1 MANAFGQVTHALEQ
15 FTASHPGVKA
25 LGFGN
30 NSNFGESSSPAA
42 SNVTIVLPPPNP
54 EMELLNFVL
63 IAIAVYMAMKCKKFG
78 GGVDI
83 VQLIFAICL
92 APFYILYRLWK
103 PCATA

>member
-1 MANAFGQVTHALEQ
+1 MANAFGAVTGALEQ
-15 FTASHPGVKA
+15 FIASHPGVKA
-25 LGFGN
+25 SGFGN
-30 NSNFGESSSPAA
+30 SSKFGQSSSPVA
-42 SNVTIVLPPPNP
+42 SEINIILPPPNP

-103 PCATA
+103 PCATS